1 LPKQD
6 LTREAIRRFKI
17 AYVASICLLALLA
30 STGLL
35 VEELSISQSRWDTH
49 EVNLAGRQR
58 LLSARLV
65 KLMLASTFIPGN
77 EFHDDPVRLAKVLA
91 LWERNHIALR
101 DGDQQMHLPGAR
113 STEVIRLYS
122 KIEPYQIALAHAVK
136 EFLKITK
143 APARIWDPGGQAPR
157 IEVFREARANQQRYV
172 ALMEALILQL
182 DQDASARLERSRLV
196 NAGVLVAIF
205 LVLALLALLVMRPT
219 IRRLREIVEQSE
231 RERRGLA
238 GFVNESPSPIIQ
250 FKPDGS
256 GVIYNRGAQKLLAD
270 LPGDPSDYAGKVR
283 SLFKDCLGRVEDFFA
298 CDDLEVAI
306 GERFFLFHFIFERG
320 SSQVFAL
327 GIDITSRKQAE
338 KAILDAKD
346 AAEAANKLK
355 SDFLA
360 TMSHELRT
368 PLNAIIGF
376 SQALATG
383 TYGEMPP
390 QQARKLDHIFHSGRH
405 LLGLIDAVLDLSQ
418 IEAGRMKL
426 SLGPVA
432 MAKLLSDSLNM
443 IQQEAEAK
451 GIKTS
456 VHIASQPRDLT
467 IQADE
472 RKLNRVISNLLSN
485 AVKFTPS
492 GGYVTLSSRLDDED
506 EELLISVT
514 DNGVGFTPEEGSR
527 MFESFFQAES
537 DLKRKFEGT
546 GLGLALC
553 RRLVEMHGGRIWA
566 TSKGK
571 NQGSTFTFTLPIR
584 QPRPAA
590 PGDPHAD
597 AIAP

>member
-1 LPKQD
+1 MPKLD
-6 LTREAIRRFKI
+6 LTREAIRHFKI

-35 VEELSISQSRWDTH
+35 VEELTIAQSRWDTH

-65 KLMLASTFIPGN
+65 KVMLASTFIPNN
-77 EFHDDPVRLAKVLA
+77 EFHDDPARLAQVLA

-101 DGDQQMHLPGAR
+101 KGDQQMHLPGAR
-113 STEVIRLYS
+113 SMEVIRLYN
-122 KIEPYQIALAHAVK
+122 KIEPYQIALARAVK
-136 EFLKITK
+136 EFLELTRSS
-143 APARIWDPGGQAPR
+143 ATNWDPGGQAPR
-157 IEVFREARANQQRYV
+157 LEVFREARGNQQRYV
-172 ALMEALILQL
+172 TMMDKLILQL
-182 DQDASARLERSRLV
+182 DHDAAQRLERSRLV

-205 LVLALLALLVMRPT
+205 VVLALLALLVMRPT
-219 IRRLREIVEQSE
+219 IRRLREVVEQSE

-238 GFVNESPSPIIQ
+238 SFVSESPSPIIQ
-250 FKPDGS
+250 FKLNGS

-270 LPGDPSDYAGKVR
+270 LPGDPSDNAGKVR
-283 SLFKDCLGRVEDFFA
+283 ALFKDCLGRIEGFHA
-298 CDDLEVAI
+298 CEDLEVEI
-306 GERFFLFHFIFERG
+306 GERYYLFHFIYERG

-338 KAILDAKD
+338 KAIVDAKD
-346 AAEAANKLK
+346 SAEAANKLK

-390 QQARKLDHIFHSGRH
+390 QQARKLDHIFNSGRH

-426 SLGPVA
+426 SPGPVPVA
-432 MAKLLSDSLNM
+432 EMLGDSLNTV
-443 IQQEAEAK
+443 QQEAEAK

-456 VHIASQPRDLT
+456 VHIASQLRGLT

-472 RKLNRVISNLLSN
+472 RKLNRVIFNLLSN
-485 AVKFTPS
+485 AVKFTPP
-492 GGYVTLSSRLDDED
+492 GGHVTLSSRLGDEDDEM
-506 EELLISVT
+506 LISVT
-514 DNGVGFTPEEGSR
+514 DNGVGFTPEEGRR

-537 DLKRKFEGT
+537 DLKRQFEGT

-571 NQGSTFTFTLPIR
+571 NQGSTFTFTLPITP
-584 QPRPAA
+584 QSPAA
-590 PGDPHAD
+590 LGEPPVD
-597 AIAP
+597 A